1 MKCFALVHSGL
12 EKLALKEVQEL
23 ISNKPTIYN
32 GIIEFSVKKK
42 EDVLLLLSRMQS
54 VRRLLIS
61 MEEECF
67 FPNCTFKVDVENVKG
82 IENRI
87 EIAKRISEGIYA
99 KHPGVSLNFKHPDLV
114 VVVYVVDG
122 KEYIGVDAA
131 GKELHRRDFRLF
143 PHAASF
149 TGDTAYAI
157 ARAAIDAVDKLGH
170 GPLLVGF
177 CKDGA
182 IAIEAAL
189 FLNHLPVRDENWS
202 CLKFP
207 VFNGV
212 KLLPSLPG
220 NKKVFAF
227 DESTPNV
234 TAAKKNAKLAGVADV
249 LDVQKRLVD
258 DLDVRYGEEQFGAV
272 IFHLTKKN
280 KDKINEIYHQAYY
293 ILKKKGKLLL
303 VTRGTY
309 ELSISDRFPL
319 LSAEEIVRGESSHKL
334 WVLEKK

>member
-1 MKCFALVHSGL
+1 MKCFALAHSGL
-12 EKLALKEVQEL
+12 NKLALKEVQEL
-23 ISNKPTIYN
+23 ISCKPTIHE

-42 EDVLLLLSRMQS
+42 EDVLVLLGRMQS

-99 KHPGVSLNFKHPDLV
+99 KHPGVSLNFKHPNLV
-114 VVVYVVDG
+114 VVVYVIDG
-122 KEYIGVDAA
+122 KEYVGVDAA

-157 ARAAIDAVDKLGH
+157 ARAAVDESGQD
-170 GPLLVGF
+170 PMLVGF

-189 FLNHLPVRDENWS
+189 FLNSLPVRDADWS

-207 VFNGV
+207 VFLGV
-212 KLLPSLPG
+212 KKISG
-220 NKKVFAF
+220 SSSGQATIFAF

-234 TAAKKNAKLAGVADV
+234 TAAKKN
-249 LDVQKRLVD
+249 
-258 DLDVRYGEEQFGAV
+258 
-272 IFHLTKKN
+272 
-280 KDKINEIYHQAYY
+280 
-293 ILKKKGKLLL
+293 
-303 VTRGTY
+303 
-309 ELSISDRFPL
+309 
-319 LSAEEIVRGESSHKL
+319 
-334 WVLEKK
+334 